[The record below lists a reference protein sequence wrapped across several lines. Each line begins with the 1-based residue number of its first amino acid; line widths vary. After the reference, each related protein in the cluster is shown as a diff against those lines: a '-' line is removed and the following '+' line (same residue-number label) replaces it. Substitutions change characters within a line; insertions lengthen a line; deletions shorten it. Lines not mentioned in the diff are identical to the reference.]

1 MAEAFFIFLKKRAGQ
16 NLKVFQSQIQT
27 SVKSLKEWLSRGK
40 FQLFFATQLLLF
52 LIKIVLQKFM
62 KLQKFSDDSSL
73 KKPWASTGKKLFSQR
88 IMNKIFEANFRVT

>member
-16 NLKVFQSQIQT
+16 NLKVL
-27 SVKSLKEWLSRGK
+27 KSLKEWLSRGK